1 MIGDTFLNI
10 NEEKKVDK
18 GNERQKWKD
27 LSRGEIFSTCQL
39 RVEGRQRNERD
50 GESLYV
56 EEKKID

>member
-27 LSRGEIFSTCQL
+27 LRRGEIFSTCQL

-56 EEKKID
+56 